1 MEVRLQNKRKFSK
14 FLKNYLHFCIAVE
27 YSCLGDWFIGKNHF
41 FAVVNTKESRKDEKY
56 RCFLRNRDDDLFL
69 AASITAGMLYS
80 FFFQQNEQ

>member
-1 MEVRLQNKRKFSK
+1 
-14 FLKNYLHFCIAVE
+14 VE

-69 AASITAGMLYS
+69 AASITG
-80 FFFQQNEQ
+80 